1 MTSAAALSPLAG
13 GRERMWPVVIVS
25 AILHVLAF
33 TAAVIE
39 RPPPTID
46 LNQKPI
52 AAKLVRLG
60 EKKPQHYL
68 PRKEAMAEPAPAEIA
83 PVAAPAPAPKP
94 APAPP
99 AAKMTAPAPR
109 PKPKPAPA
117 AAAGRGDVLASVLSK
132 VKREKAFSGPV
143 YGDPKGDAQGDA
155 SDASEGDAYLGLVER
170 TLRETYIL
178 PATISERDRMYLRA
192 TVLLF
197 IDPDG
202 RVTRYEFERRSG
214 NGAFDSA
221 LERAIRAAR
230 LPPPPT
236 ALRDRYRSEGLGV
249 VYRP

>member
-1 MTSAAALSPLAG
+1 MTGAVAASPLAG
-13 GRERMWPVVIVS
+13 GRDRLWPLVIVS
-25 AILHVLAF
+25 AILHVLAI
-33 TAAVIE
+33 TAAIIE
-39 RPPPTID
+39 RPPPAID

-68 PRKEAMAEPAPAEIA
+68 PRKEAMAEPAPAA
-83 PVAAPAPAPKP
+83 QVAQVAAPTPAAKPAPPTPAPK
-94 APAPP
+94 A
-99 AAKMTAPAPR
+99 MTAPA

-117 AAAGRGDVLASVLSK
+117 AASGKGDVLASVLSK
-132 VKREKAFSGPV
+132 VRRDKAFSGPL
-143 YGDPKGDAQGDA
+143 YGDPKGDAKGDSSEAGQGDQ
-155 SDASEGDAYLGLVER
+155 YLGLVER

-178 PATISERDRMYLRA
+178 PATISERDRMHLRA

-202 RVTRYEFERRSG
+202 RVTRYEFESRSG

-230 LPPPPT
+230 LPPPPA